1 MPPLA
6 GTDTIAGSRGCVPR
20 LSAGVRSGSKA
31 LSYQGLALVAAP
43 PPNKQKD
50 VFGRL
55 FFMPEIP
62 RPRPLPTARQQD
74 ALPKQGVVSLQL
86 RARHGAPASG
96 EGQEALLVGHEGLLA
111 ELALMGAERHLRAQ
125 LPGRWHVPDPGHG

>member
-1 MPPLA
+1 MQLAPSTLPLGRRGVNPVEMAKHVEPIAEFWRTGVQIPPA
-6 GTDTIAGSRGCVPR
+6 
-20 LSAGVRSGSKA
+20 
-31 LSYQGLALVAAP
+31 

-125 LPGRWHVPDPGHG
+125 LP

>member
-1 MPPLA
+1 QIVESTPSRRRRYYLDRI
-6 GTDTIAGSRGCVPR
+6 TDAGSVPCSATKQAKRR
-20 LSAGVRSGSKA
+20 LRTS
-31 LSYQGLALVAAP
+31 
-43 PPNKQKD
+43 
-50 VFGRL
+50 

-125 LPGRWHVPDPGHG
+125 LPGRRHVPGPGHGLVHHRVVVLQAGAD